1 MKRDIFWIVVVAFCA
16 VGNAACGSP
25 GFKLI
30 GTPVTISGAPATMA
44 VGTTADVSAVV
55 TDGSSSLGEVDWNC
69 TPAPSCGKSSFNPD
83 KTASGATTVFTAPAT
98 VPPEGGLI
106 TISAT
111 VEGKGFVGTSIITI
125 TPPAS
130 ASQNFSFYVNGVASD
145 GEDTDPYNV
154 AGVVTMA
161 TDGSGTVLGGEQDYT
176 DGDRIASPQPQG
188 DTIMSGSLAMNA
200 DGSGNGTLTLVTNNA
215 KLGVAGTE
223 TFAVAFSNANHA
235 LITQFDG
242 SATSAGSL
250 DLQTST
256 ARPSG
261 AFSFVVSGSGVDTEP
276 VVNGGIFTVDSGGD
290 VTGTTDTNDGG
301 NLSVGVPIPAG
312 ATLSAPDA
320 FGRGTITTDTIV
332 MDTANYY
339 VVGPEVFRIVQTE
352 LGSTGVGSAY
362 SQGAAPDFSNAS
374 IGASVFSLGAS
385 VDFYSAAGQF
395 TTNAG
400 AALRRRS
407 NSVVPEGSPVTNNF
421 AGVADLNEVFG
432 ALLPAASISGKYTL
446 AADGYGSMSF
456 DAGFGGVATVGIY
469 AVDPTLNI
477 LDPNNTTNTAGE
489 GGALIAEMDTNF
501 AGIGI
506 LLPQTDAAPADFTG
520 AYAFGAQG
528 RSAGDDGFE
537 FDFLGEATVTA
548 GGFSAT
554 GFLSDPFGTLTGGAL
569 ESSKVTFAATAAPD
583 GDHTGRFT
591 FGPLALSSPDFTSP
605 VNMAFTVYQANAGEL
620 FWVQMDASN
629 EAGGSMQQNT
639 LAGAAAAVTASP
651 NNQKH

>member
-1 MKRDIFWIVVVAFCA
+1 MKRDIFWIFLVAFCA

-25 GFKLI
+25 NFKLI
-30 GTPVTISGAPATMA
+30 GTPVVVSGAPATMA

-55 TDGSSSLGEVDWNC
+55 SDGSTSLGEVEWNC
-69 TPAPSCGKSSFNPD
+69 TPAASCGKSSFNPD

-98 VPPEGGLI
+98 VPPEGRLI
-106 TISAT
+106 TIRAT
-111 VEGKGFVGTSIITI
+111 VVGKGFVGTSIITI

-154 AGVVTMA
+154 AGVVMMA

-176 DGDRIASPQPQG
+176 DGNRIASPQPQG
-188 DTIMSGSLAMNA
+188 DKIMSGSLAMNA

-261 AFSFVVSGSGVDTEP
+261 AFSFVVSGSGVNTEA
-276 VVNGGIFTVDSGGD
+276 VVNGGVFTVDSGGN
-290 VTGTTDTNDGG
+290 VLGTTDTNDGG

-332 MDTANYY
+332 IDTANYY
-339 VVGPEVFRIVQTE
+339 VVGPGVFRIVQTE

-362 SQGAAPDFSNAS
+362 SQGATPNFSNAS
-374 IGASVFSLGAS
+374 IGTSVFSLGAS

-395 TTNAG
+395 TTDAG
-400 AALRRRS
+400 AAVKRRS

-421 AGVADLNEVFG
+421 TGVADLNEVFG
-432 ALLPAASISGKYTL
+432 ALLPAATISGKYTL

-456 DAGFGGVATVGIY
+456 DAGFGDVATVGIY

-477 LDPNNTTNTAGE
+477 LDPNNTTNGE

-501 AGIGI
+501 AGIGT

-520 AYAFGAQG
+520 AYTFGAQG
-528 RSAGDDGFE
+528 RSAGADGFE

-548 GGFSAT
+548 GAFGGT
-554 GFLSDPFGTLTGGAL
+554 GVLSDPFGTLTGGAV
-569 ESSKVTFAATAAPD
+569 ESSSVTFAATAAPD

-605 VNMAFTVYQANAGEL
+605 VDMAFTAYQANAGQL

-639 LAGAAAAVTASP
+639 LAGAAAAIAARS
-651 NNQKH
+651 NNQNH